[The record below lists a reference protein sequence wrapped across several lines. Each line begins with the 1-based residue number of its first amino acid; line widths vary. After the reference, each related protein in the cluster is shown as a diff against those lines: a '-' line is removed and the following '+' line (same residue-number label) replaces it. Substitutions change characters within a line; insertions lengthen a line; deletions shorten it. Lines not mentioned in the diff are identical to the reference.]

1 MPSELP
7 AWVRAASP
15 LLLHHA
21 DEVSLLVDGRE
32 VARGRHAD
40 LLADPRYRAIV
51 GRGMEDDE

>member
-1 MPSELP
+1 MSLIDTP
-7 AWVRAASP
+7 ASFK
-15 LLLHHA
+15 L
-21 DEVSLLVDGRE
+21 SVDGRE